1 MNRAHKIR
9 LISILM
15 IILLLSIACGL
26 ILFALK
32 QNINLFYTPS
42 ELSQIKL
49 PNDQIIRIG
58 GYVKMHSVQYD
69 EKAHHVLF
77 VVTDRS
83 HEIKVNYDGV
93 LPNLFREGQT
103 VVVTGSLHSTTFFAS
118 EVLAKHDEK
127 YMPKVL
133 ADQLKGKNHVA

>member
-1 MNRAHKIR
+1 MNRIHKTRFIC
-9 LISILM
+9 LLV

-42 ELSQIKL
+42 ELTQVKL
-49 PNDQIIRIG
+49 DKTQVIRIG
-58 GYVKMHSVQYD
+58 GYVKMHSVKYHTHQ
-69 EKAHHVLF
+69 VFF
-77 VVTDRS
+77 VITDRS
-83 HEIKVNYDGV
+83 HEIKVKYDGV

-103 VVVTGSLHSTTFFAS
+103 VVVTGTLENSNTLLAC

-133 ADQLKGKNHVA
+133 ADQLKGKNHVT